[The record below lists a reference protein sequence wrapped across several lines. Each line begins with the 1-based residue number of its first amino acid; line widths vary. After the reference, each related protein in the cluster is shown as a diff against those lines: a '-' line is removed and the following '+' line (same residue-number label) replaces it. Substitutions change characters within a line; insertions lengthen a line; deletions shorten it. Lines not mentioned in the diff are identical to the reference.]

1 MEQLLISVSYTHLD
15 VYKRQ
20 QMEMANQISILIE
33 MVIRYQM
40 SISTQI
46 IQAIGNQV
54 VKVEIKMEYGN
65 QTQILIQ
72 KVVVKVMLTTIVQL
86 LIKIEMV

>member
-1 MEQLLISVSYTHLD
+1 MWMLMEMVYQTLTLI
-15 VYKRQ
+15 

>member
-1 MEQLLISVSYTHLD
+1 MIHIIQILISI
-15 VYKRQ
+15 